1 MRRGSLTF
9 ILVLF
14 SIQLYS
20 QTNPN
25 DSGGIL
31 SPEQAAYDV
40 TFYDLDMRIDP
51 ADSSIQGI
59 LTMYANI
66 TIATEHIVLNLDTLL
81 TVEKILNK
89 SGNEHRFSRDRGN
102 IWIEPGRTL
111 QPGEFTVFK
120 IHYHGKPR
128 SGQKGK
134 FNKFIWAETA
144 GGEPWVGV
152 SCEYSGAD
160 IWWPCKD
167 HPSDEP
173 DSMALHF
180 TVPEN
185 LLAVSNGRLIS
196 SKSNQDGTRTFD
208 WFVSS
213 PISNYS
219 VSVYVAPYVEIQEK
233 FKSVSGDVIPVS
245 FWALPENES
254 KAKEFLPG
262 FLEHLAFFEKLLGPY
277 PFRSDKY
284 GITEAPYLGME
295 HQTVI
300 AYGGN
305 YDFRSMGDVDW
316 GFDALH
322 QHELAHE
329 WFANLVSPSDWSD
342 LWLSEGLASYMQIIY
357 AEHKLGKT
365 KADELM
371 EIIRSYITNKQPVVL
386 PRGAIFSEAYD
397 MDVYFKGASMLH
409 TLRHLIGDQKFN
421 LLLRRWAYPD
431 PEDEKKV
438 NGEACRFVS
447 TPDFE
452 KLAEKISGMKLDW
465 FFGVYLY
472 QKDLPVLNINKTDNF
487 LNLTWAITDHSNF
500 PMPVDIK
507 IDGKIQRVELPGG
520 HASVPLTAE
529 SKWQIDPGKWILF
542 ATGDTPSPGVLK

>member
-1 MRRGSLTF
+1 MRRDLLIL
-9 ILVLF
+9 ILVLV
-14 SIQLYS
+14 SIQLYA

-40 TFYDLDMRIDP
+40 TFYDLDMQINP
-51 ADSSIQGI
+51 ADSSIQGV
-59 LTMYANI
+59 LTMTAKI
-66 TIATEHIVLNLDTLL
+66 LSPTRQIVMNLDTLL
-81 TVEKILNK
+81 TVDKILNK
-89 SGNEHRFSRDRGN
+89 SGDELHFSRNRGN

-111 QPGEFTVFK
+111 QPDDSTVLQ
-120 IHYHGKPR
+120 IYYHGKPR

-134 FNKFIWAETA
+134 FNKFIWARTA
-144 GGEPWVGV
+144 GGAPWVGV
-152 SCEYSGAD
+152 SCEFSGAD

-185 LLAVSNGRLIS
+185 LIAVSNGRLQS

-233 FKSVSGDVIPVS
+233 FTSVSGDVIPVS

-262 FLEHLAFFEKLLGPY
+262 FLEHLAFFENLLGPY
-277 PFRSDKY
+277 PFRADKY
-284 GITEAPYLGME
+284 GIAEAPYLGME

-305 YDFRSMGDVDW
+305 YDFRSMGDMDW

-342 LWLSEGLASYMQIIY
+342 LWLSEGLASYMQIMY
-357 AEHKLGKT
+357 AEQKLGKA
-365 KADELM
+365 KADALM
-371 EIIRSYITNKQPVVL
+371 DSIRSYITNKQPVVP
-386 PRGAIFSEAYD
+386 PRGAVFSEVYN
-397 MDVYFKGASMLH
+397 MDIYFKGACALH
-409 TLRHLIGDQKFN
+409 TLRYLISDEKFN

-431 PEDEKKV
+431 PQKE
-438 NGEACRFVS
+438 NSEACRFVNTS
-447 TPDFE
+447 DFIQ
-452 KLAEKISGMKLDW
+452 LAEKISGMKLDW

-472 QKDLPVLNINKTDNF
+472 QKDLPVLVIDKTDKF
-487 LNLTWAITDHSNF
+487 LNLTWETADHSIF
-500 PMPVDIK
+500 PMPVDLK
-507 IDGKIQRVELPGG
+507 IDGKTHRIELPGG
-520 HASVPLTAE
+520 RASVPLAAE
-529 SKWQIDPGKWILF
+529 SEWRIDPGKWILF
-542 ATGDTPSPGVLK
+542 ATGDAFRMGGLKDE